1 MKNTVPTILSAAALV
16 IALAAGIF
24 AFTCKRDGSSTTTNN
39 HFLQAGDST
48 VVIPKIAYF
57 NIDEVLDSYDM
68 ANELLSAFST
78 KAQNFQDQFTREQ
91 NSINN
96 QYNKL
101 QEEYNKGLVLPSV
114 AEQKMQDIQKKSE
127 QFSNNFSKKQQELE
141 QENVI
146 LLNQIH
152 NAIKEYVVKYNE
164 THKYTF
170 IYANQGGKNVI
181 LPNPVV
187 VADTTYNITGEIISG
202 LNDEYF
208 QKKNNP
214 ETEE

>member
-1 MKNTVPTILSAAALV
+1 MKKNLPTILSV
-16 IALAAGIF
+16 VALALAIAAGAF
-24 AFTCKRDGSSTTTNN
+24 AYFGKNSGGTTTTNN

-48 VVIPKIAYF
+48 IVIPRIAYF
-57 NIDEVLDSYDM
+57 NINEVLDQYDM
-68 ANELLSAFST
+68 ANELLSAFQT

-114 AEQKMQDIQKKSE
+114 AEQKMQEIQKKSE
-127 QFSNNFSKKQQELE
+127 KFSSSFAKKQQELE

-146 LLNQIH
+146 LVNQI
-152 NAIKEYVVKYNE
+152 NDAIRKYVDKYNE
-164 THKYTF
+164 THNYTF
-170 IYANQGGKNVI
+170 IIANQGGKDVI
-181 LPNPVV
+181 LPNPI
-187 VADTTYNITGEIISG
+187 VAADSTFNITADIIAG

-208 QKKNNP
+208 VKKNNP